1 MGEWL
6 PAPSPGWRSPPPH
19 EPPTSQPVRSSPTH
33 WQSCRNSSCSP
44 MAASPC
50 SVSQA
55 ESGALLQCLQQA
67 AGVVTRWRGSGRTA
81 AAAGAAAYVILVKP
95 HPCCTSRGAAL
106 TLARNPGSPMHLRAF
121 WHALHPDRVSF
132 FGAPTIEPPAAGRTL
147 GHLQQCSQNSSGQV
161 CAGCGSQRAG
171 CRCCH
176 QKQAQGVSTQSLTCC
191 PSAKRNAKVKLERQR
206 TWQRS

>member
-19 EPPTSQPVRSSPTH
+19 EPPTCQPVRSSPTH

-132 FGAPTIEPPAAGRTL
+132 FGLPR
-147 GHLQQCSQNSSGQV
+147 SSPRL
-161 CAGCGSQRAG
+161 RAG
-171 CRCCH
+171 LLGTCSSAR
-176 QKQAQGVSTQSLTCC
+176 KIRRARFALGVGASVRDAAAATKNKLKGCQPSHSLAVQV
-191 PSAKRNAKVKLERQR
+191 PKEMQR
-206 TWQRS
+206 